1 MVSIGTHDLDC
12 IEGPFIYDARSP
24 EQISFIPLNKTE
36 EISGSRFM
44 EVYNND
50 IKLKPFLQYIKDS
63 PVYPVFYDNKQRVMS
78 LPPIINSE
86 FSKIKLT
93 TKNIFIEAT
102 AIDLH
107 KAHQV
112 LE

>member
-1 MVSIGTHDLDC
+1 
-12 IEGPFIYDARSP
+12 
-24 EQISFIPLNKTE
+24 
-36 EISGSRFM
+36 
-44 EVYNND
+44 
-50 IKLKPFLQYIKDS
+50 
-63 PVYPVFYDNKQRVMS
+63 MS

-86 FSKIKLT
+86 FSKISLK

-112 LE
+112 LNQLVANFSEHCGERFSYEQVMVEYEEDNE